1 MSLFIYLV
9 FTDAHTH
16 TKMTLS
22 CYNTFIKNIEVTA
35 LKTAYIHAKLRH
47 PHQDAFIVEN
57 GKFTLFGKTLHVLK
71 HDYDQV
77 IDLAHHHVLPG
88 FHDSHLHLLGIGMI
102 RKIFSAAG
110 FSSVDALIEAAKK
123 HSANPLIGR
132 GYHESQFMPNRS
144 LTRADLDR
152 ISTEK
157 PVIIYRVCGHMAT
170 ANTAALQAAKQLRHP
185 LPEDPESFDL
195 ETGVFKEEAIEWLT
209 RIIPHPSQNQLTEE
223 LLDAQAYLLSLGV
236 TAIGSDDFAIYKMP
250 FEPVTEAIEALDA
263 AGRLKIRLYEQANLP
278 VLEDLQRFIAKG
290 YPNKR
295 FNRYRIGP
303 LKLLADG
310 SLGARSAY
318 MSQPYQDRD
327 TRGIRVFTPERL
339 ETLVTTAMQAGMD
352 FAIHAI
358 GDQMVEELCDLVETF
373 PETTRQRHRHSI
385 IHAQLARRDQIDRM
399 HHLQLGAQTQPIFI
413 NSDLPVLPEA
423 LGERMR
429 DSYLFGSMLRAG
441 VLTTIGTDAPVESPN
456 PFENLYVAITR
467 RSIRHKELGVFLH
480 DEAMTFAEALRA
492 YTHLPAY
499 FTYDESRLG
508 LLKSGY
514 HADFIV
520 VEGLLPNHPDS
531 LLNTRVMQTY
541 IDGECVYQ
549 RKE

>member
-1 MSLFIYLV
+1 M
-9 FTDAHTH
+9 
-16 TKMTLS
+16 
-22 CYNTFIKNIEVTA
+22 
-35 LKTAYIHAKLRH
+35 KTAYIHAKLPH

-57 GKFTLFGKTLHVLK
+57 GKFTLFGKTAHILK
-71 HDYDQV
+71 HAYDTV
-77 IDLAHHHVLPG
+77 VDLAHHHVLPG

-102 RKIFSAAG
+102 RGIFSAAH
-110 FSSVDALIEAAKK
+110 FSSIDALIEAAKN
-123 HSANPLIGR
+123 HPADPLIGR
-132 GYHESQFMPNRS
+132 GYHESQFTPERS
-144 LTRADLDR
+144 LVRDDLDR

-170 ANTAALQAAKQLRHP
+170 ANKAALNAAKKLGHP
-185 LPEDPESFDL
+185 LPEDHESFDL

-209 RIIPHPSQNQLTEE
+209 RIIPHPSKARLTEE
-223 LLDAQAYLLSLGV
+223 LLDAQAYLLSLGI
-236 TAIGSDDFAIYKMP
+236 TAVGSDDFAIYKMP

-263 AGRLKIRLYEQANLP
+263 SSQLKIRLYEQANLP
-278 VLEDLQRFIAKG
+278 VLEDLERFIAKG

-339 ETLVTTAMQAGMD
+339 STLVTTAMNAGMD

-358 GDQMVEELCDLVETF
+358 GDQMIEELCALAETF
-373 PETTRQRHRHSI
+373 SEATRQRHRHSI
-385 IHAQLARRDQIDRM
+385 IHAQLARRDQIERM
-399 HHLQLGAQTQPIFI
+399 KQLKLGAQTQPIFI
-413 NSDLPVLPEA
+413 NSDLPVLPMA

-467 RSIRHKELGVFLH
+467 RSIRHKELGVFLQE
-480 DEAMTFAEALRA
+480 EAMTFKEALRA

-508 LLKSGY
+508 LLKKGY
-514 HADFIV
+514 YADFIV
-520 VEGLLPNHPDS
+520 VEGLVPANPDS
-531 LLNTRVMQTY
+531 LLKSRVMQTY
-541 IDGECVYQ
+541 IDGECVFNRQ
-549 RKE
+549 D